1 MAKKI
6 EVTGKTLRKVDF
18 RLVAQRLGA
27 KIVNIPELTREE
39 CATETYVPL
48 GSPVMMAIADK
59 LEIYHFGSRMLSNY
73 GLSLDD
79 AVGYRVLDADEE
91 LEFREECGKNDLR
104 NGMMPVVRYYGRKP
118 E

>member
-1 MAKKI
+1 
-6 EVTGKTLRKVDF
+6 
-18 RLVAQRLGA
+18 
-27 KIVNIPELTREE
+27 
-39 CATETYVPL
+39 
-48 GSPVMMAIADK
+48 
-59 LEIYHFGSRMLSNY
+59 MLSNY